1 MPIRTHRGRAAVYRR
16 LWAWPLRSPRHLAA
30 MVFALAVLAIVLGL
44 LVPRVASPLAS
55 LGPHQAQPSPTSVP
69 PAAAAAPGAAEG
81 AASSS
86 RVPRVTLAPPPTTAA
101 APEALAVA
109 DAWARA
115 WVHHPQGMTND
126 QWVAQLAPLTTDE
139 YVPQLHSV
147 DPANIPATVVTGK
160 AEPVTASARAVD
172 VTITTDGPKL
182 KLTVISTD
190 AGWRVSAYDRVD

>member
-30 MVFALAVLAIVLGL
+30 AVFALAVLAIVVGL

-55 LGPHQAQPSPTSVP
+55 LGPHQVQPSPTSVP
-69 PAAAAAPGAAEG
+69 PAAAAAPGVAEG

-139 YVPQLHSV
+139 YVPQLRSV

-172 VTITTDGPKL
+172 VTVTTDGPKL
-182 KLTVISTD
+182 KLTVISTEV
-190 AGWRVSAYDRVD
+190 GWRVSAYDRVD